1 MAFLLLLHEKM
12 RLKRK
17 VNTMTLRQV
26 RVSHRK
32 ERMTKKIAQVQ
43 KMYAN
48 RLTQLEKQASIWTK
62 QAQMSIYNGFGL
74 GTQNQLFNP
83 MSAMSGGSMLNSC
96 FMNALG
102 GILGGLKDS
111 SDAPKGAKDANYKDI
126 MNAYMSNDL
135 KPNYKKGADGKE
147 TSDIESY
154 GSGKFD
160 VDAVK
165 AFQAA
170 YQQAGQYQQY
180 AQWQAQQMSS
190 MYESNVSV
198 WVEAQRMA
206 IEEEQEKMLLPLQA
220 EEEDLDLENE
230 SLEAQLQDARARLE
244 SLEQACSQ
252 EIKDSVPKFGLG

>member
-74 GTQNQLFNP
+74 GCQNQMFNP
-83 MSAMSGGSMLNSC
+83 MSGGMTSFVYGMMQSAFKSDAFKKEHGELD
-96 FMNALG
+96 FEKMMTDYG
-102 GILGGLKDS
+102 TTGLKQKTD
-111 SDAPKGAKDANYKDI
+111 K
-126 MNAYMSNDL
+126 
-135 KPNYKKGADGKE
+135 DGKP
-147 TSDIESY
+147 IEGKY
-154 GSGKFD
+154 GDNEYTKEQ
-160 VDAVK
+160 VE
-165 AFQAA
+165 AFQKAMMA
-170 YQQAGQYQQY
+170 SQQMQSQ
-180 AQWQAQQMSS
+180 AQFQAQQMAS

-198 WVEAQRMA
+198 WIEAERMR
-206 IEEEQEKMLLPLQA
+206 IEEEQEEMLLPLQA

>member
-1 MAFLLLLHEKM
+1 MAFLLLLHEKL

-62 QAQMSIYNGFGL
+62 QAQMSIYNGLGL
-74 GTQNQLFNP
+74 GCQNQMFNP
-83 MSAMSGGSMLNSC
+83 MSGGMTSFVYGMMQSA
-96 FMNALG
+96 FESEDGKKKFG
-102 GILGGLKDS
+102 GATFQEMMTEYQKNGLS
-111 SDAPKGAKDANYKDI
+111 Q
-126 MNAYMSNDL
+126 
-135 KPNYKKGADGKE
+135 YKKDGKLQ
-147 TSDIESY
+147 DN
-154 GSGKFD
+154 KFGEN
-160 VDAVK
+160 
-165 AFQAA
+165 
-170 YQQAGQYQQY
+170 GQYSKDQRDAFFTAMQASQSMQSQ
-180 AQWQAQQMSS
+180 AQFQAQQMSS

-198 WVEAQRMA
+198 WVEAERMR
-206 IEEEQEKMLLPLQA
+206 IEEEQEEMLLPLQA
-220 EEEDLDLENE
+220 EEEDLDLENQ
-230 SLEAQLQDARARLE
+230 SLETQLTDARARLE